1 MPGPGASFLQELKRR
16 HVVRVAIV
24 YIAVTFA
31 VLQAADVM
39 VPALSLP
46 GWITTA
52 VAALIVLG
60 FPVALVLAW
69 AFQVT
74 PDGVRRTAAAEPGA
88 AAPALVGRRT
98 LGFAA
103 LLLVAGLGVGWLL
116 GAAGQPKGAAE
127 SVALESVAVLPFAN
141 LGGNPEDDYF
151 SDGLSEELLNMLA
164 QVEGLKVAART
175 SAFAF
180 RGRNEDVR
188 EIARQLGVATVVE
201 GSVRRQRDRVR
212 ITAQLI
218 QASDGFHLWSETYDA
233 DMSDIFVVQDSVARA
248 IANALRVTLGLS
260 GTRRD
265 RGLTENLAAY
275 DLYLLG
281 RHYSA
286 QRNLSEAARYYR
298 QAVDQ
303 DPDFALA
310 WSGIADITLVRPFY
324 DFRTSFADAAIE
336 ARPMVERA
344 LALSPQR
351 GEVQAT
357 AGLLALYGD
366 WDFPRAEQHLDR
378 AVSLAPSYAW
388 AYHYRRQLYDA
399 LGRYDEARADAYR
412 ALVLDP
418 LSHPVVAT
426 IGIVLQR
433 ADSLEAALPYFQRST
448 AEPGVAPLYLRGY
461 GNALVDMG
469 RTREATAVF
478 RRWAAAMGYA
488 DTLRADVLV
497 IRDGTSATQAA
508 VRALLED
515 IAATTPARA
524 TDLLF
529 EYPLAGNEAFLQ
541 VAEQAVRERHYWA
554 LYLSLPQLDE
564 SIHAD
569 PRYQALLRR
578 VGLPLPAGRLRER
591 LDLP

>member
-1 MPGPGASFLQELKRR
+1 MPGPGSSFLQELKRR

-24 YIAVTFA
+24 YVAVTFA

-39 VPALSLP
+39 VPALNLP

-69 AFQVT
+69 AFEIT
-74 PDGVRRTAAAEPGA
+74 PGGVQRTTAGEPGE

-98 LGFAA
+98 LGFAG
-103 LLLVAGLGVGWLL
+103 LLLTAGLGVGWLL
-116 GAAGQPKGAAE
+116 GAAGQPREGAAE
-127 SVALESVAVLPFAN
+127 AGLESVAVLPFAN

-233 DMSDIFVVQDSVARA
+233 DMSDIFLVQDSVARA

-260 GTRRD
+260 GTRRE
-265 RGLTENLAAY
+265 RGLTEDLAAY
-275 DLYLLG
+275 DIYLLG
-281 RHYSA
+281 RHYA
-286 QRNLSEAARYYR
+286 TERNLPEAARYYR
-298 QAVDQ
+298 QAVEQ

-310 WSGIADITLVRPFY
+310 WSGLADITLIRPYY
-324 DFRTSFADAAIE
+324 DFRTSFAAAAAE

-351 GEVQAT
+351 GEVQTT

-366 WDFPRAEQHLDR
+366 WDFSRAEQHFDR
-378 AVSLAPSYAW
+378 GVVLAPSYSW
-388 AYHYRRQLYDA
+388 GYHFRRQLYEVS
-399 LGRYDEARADAYR
+399 GRIDEALADARHAYS
-412 ALVLDP
+412 LDP
-418 LSHPVVAT
+418 LSPPV
-426 IGIVLQR
+426 IGTFGMTLVL
-433 ADSLEAALPYFQRST
+433 ADSLEAALTYLERS
-448 AEPGVAPLYLRGY
+448 AAIPGIAPLYLREY
-461 GNALVDMG
+461 AELLITLG
-469 RTREATAVF
+469 RTADAVPVY
-478 RRWAAAMGYA
+478 RRWAASMGYG
-488 DTLRADVLV
+488 DTIRADAMVL
-497 IRDGTSATQAA
+497 RDGSAASQAA
-508 VRALLED
+508 VRGLLDD
-515 IAATTPARA
+515 IVATTQARS
-524 TDLLF
+524 TDLLYDYYHAGADTF
-529 EYPLAGNEAFLQ
+529 LA
-541 VAEQAVRERHYWA
+541 VAEQAARERSIWA
-554 LYLSLPQLDE
+554 LWLNHPGVDASVR
-564 SIHAD
+564 AD
-569 PRYQALLRR
+569 PRHGALLTRI
-578 VGLPLPAGRLRER
+578 GLSSPSGMPRAANTR
-591 LDLP
+591 